1 MLTQTE
7 IDTLVRRIVAR
18 IQPQKVILFGSY
30 SKGTATIKSD
40 LDIFIIKE
48 TDLPMANRADDLK
61 PMLSHALIPVDV
73 HIYTPEEVE
82 EYGREQFTFINSIL
96 KSGKT
101 VFEK

>member
-7 IDTLVRRIVAR
+7 IDTLIRRIVTR

-30 SKGTATIKSD
+30 AKGTATIKSD
-40 LDIFIIKE
+40 LDIFVIKE
-48 TDLPMANRADDLK
+48 TALPMVNRADDLK
-61 PMLSHALIPVDV
+61 PMLNHALIPVDV

-82 EYGREQFTFINSIL
+82 EYGKEQFTFINSIL